1 MTTNLVR
8 SNIDRSY
15 RPPCYSTSSSDSP
28 PNTHY
33 TAARIEGSILR
44 QGRSEARF
52 GWGRGSSYRLRRGEE
67 RTQYFSVHSATVH
80 TLYTQPSNWFLLAQ
94 SVCCWKSASHG
105 ETQALWRLYI
115 SVQLNLSN
123 QFLGQILSARTD
135 LTLWGR
141 GHIQLV
147 FHTLPANTSQDC
159 GGTFKSIKL

>member
-1 MTTNLVR
+1 MT
-8 SNIDRSY
+8 SNRVGSRTDRSY
-15 RPPCYSTSSSDSP
+15 RPPSFSSISSDSP
-28 PNTHY
+28 PETHY
-33 TAARIEGSILR
+33 TGARIEGSLSAKD
-44 QGRSEARF
+44 GVSHRF
-52 GWGRGSSYRLRRGEE
+52 GWGCRSFLQAARGVE

-80 TLYTQPSNWFLLAQ
+80 TLYTQPPNWFLLAQ
-94 SVCCWKSASHG
+94 SVCCGKSASHG

-147 FHTLPANTSQDC
+147 FHTHPANISQDC
-159 GGTFKSIKL
+159 GGTFKSIKY